1 MVEAIPLAEIFT
13 SGKWNGRRFN
23 EPIPPR
29 INMQF
34 LYLLVLLGPSFNAT
48 SIYKSNVDKYV
59 GKRSKFYYRQA
70 L

>member
-48 SIYKSNVDKYV
+48 SIYKSNVD
-59 GKRSKFYYRQA
+59 RNKFYYRQA